1 MSPNALKTPPLS
13 ALLALADGSL
23 FPGIAIGATGQTVGE
38 VVFNTA
44 MTGYQEILSDPSYAE
59 QLVTLTYPHIG
70 NVGVNAEDQ
79 ESGQIWA
86 KGLII
91 RDLSQTVSNWR
102 AQRSLPDYLQKH
114 QIVAIANIDTR
125 RLTRIL
131 REKGAQHG
139 CIVTGD
145 IDPDQAI
152 AAARAYPGLVGMD
165 LAKVVSTTEIQAW
178 NTQTLQWEEPG
189 VAPTDESDYH
199 VVVYDYGVKWQ
210 ILRLLA
216 DRGCRVTI
224 VPAQTSAQDVLALRP
239 DGVMLANGPGD
250 PAVCDYAITAIK
262 KLLTT
267 EVPLFGICLGF
278 QLLALAS
285 GGVTRKMKFGHHGAN
300 HPVIDLIKGRVMITS
315 QNHGFCVDE
324 DTLPAC
330 WQVTHRS
337 LFDNSLQGFAHKQK
351 AVLGFQ
357 GHPEASP
364 GPHDIIELFDQFIT
378 LIKRYK
384 THAKAD

>member
-1 MSPNALKTPPLS
+1 MPVNSLNTSRLS
-13 ALLALADGSL
+13 AVLALADGSL
-23 FPGIAIGATGQTVGE
+23 FPGVAIGTSGQTVGE

-70 NVGVNAEDQ
+70 NVGVNPQDR
-79 ESGQIWA
+79 ESNRVWA

-102 AQRSLPDYLQKH
+102 AQQSLSEYLQSY
-114 QIVAIANIDTR
+114 QVVAIAGIDTR

-139 CIVTGD
+139 CIITGD
-145 IDPDQAI
+145 ADPNHAI
-152 AAARAYPGLVGMD
+152 AAAKAYPGLVGMD
-165 LAKVVSTTEIQAW
+165 LAKVVSTRQIQQWTEK
-178 NTQTLQWEEPG
+178 TLRWEEPA
-189 VAPTDESDYH
+189 VHSDTHYH

-216 DRGCRVTI
+216 DRGCRVTL
-224 VPAQTSAQDVLALRP
+224 VPAQTSAAEVLALQP
-239 DGVMLANGPGD
+239 DGVVLANGPGD
-250 PAVCDYAITAIK
+250 PAVCDYAITAIQQ
-262 KLLTT
+262 LLATD
-267 EVPLFGICLGF
+267 VPVFGICLGF

-285 GGVTRKMKFGHHGAN
+285 GGTTSKMKFGHHGAN
-300 HPVIDLIKGRVMITS
+300 HPVIDLRSGRVMITS

-324 DTLPAC
+324 KTLPAC
-330 WQVTHRS
+330 WEITHRS
-337 LFDNSLQGFAHKQK
+337 LFDNSLQGIQHREKS
-351 AVLGFQ
+351 VLGFQ

-364 GPHDIIELFDQFIT
+364 GPHDILELFDRFIQM
-378 LIKRYK
+378 IKKRE
-384 THAKAD
+384 THGKA

>member
-1 MSPNALKTPPLS
+1 MTAAPMNTALSS
-13 ALLALADGSL
+13 AMLALADGSL
-23 FPGIAIGATGQTVGE
+23 FPGVAIGAAGQAVGE

-70 NVGVNAEDQ
+70 NTGVNTQDT
-79 ESGQIWA
+79 ESSRIWA

-91 RDLSQTVSNWR
+91 RDLSQIVSSWR
-102 AQRSLPDYLQKH
+102 AQGSLSDYLKH
-114 QIVAIANIDTR
+114 YQIVAIAGIDTR

-131 REKGAQHG
+131 REKGAQSG

-145 IDPDQAI
+145 TPPEQAV

-165 LAKVVSTTEIQAW
+165 LAKVVSTQTIQPW
-178 NTQTLQWEEPG
+178 GEPPATG
-189 VAPTDESDYH
+189 AASH

-216 DRGCRVTI
+216 DRGCRITL
-224 VPAQTSAQDVLALRP
+224 VPAQTTADTVISLKP
-239 DGVMLANGPGD
+239 DGVLLANGPGD
-250 PAVCDYAITAIK
+250 PAVCDYAITAIRE
-262 KLLTT
+262 LLAAKM
-267 EVPLFGICLGF
+267 PLFGICLGF

-285 GGVTRKMKFGHHGAN
+285 GGATRKMKFGHHGAN
-300 HPVIDLIKGRVMITS
+300 HPVIDLTRGKVMITS

-324 DTLPAC
+324 ESLPAC
-330 WQVTHRS
+330 WEITHRS
-337 LFDNSLQGFAHKQK
+337 LFDQSLQGMRHHHQPAF
-351 AVLGFQ
+351 GFQ

-364 GPHDIIELFDQFIT
+364 GPHEMAELFDQFIRLMQRSIPNAQT
-378 LIKRYK
+378 N
-384 THAKAD
+384 